1 MSNIFVGF
9 EGGVGALYGGVCMA
23 MYKMTEIVEVNQ
35 SDFDATV
42 RAGVTRHQLNDWIRA
57 DGLHFPIDPG
67 KWEHCI
73 LFFAKYLFLRSCV
86 KKCLFVRY
94 LHLQNSNP
102 SSPTKSKLLSLSPI
116 VH

>member
-1 MSNIFVGF
+1 MTMTPGRRPNGQKIMIALPPPPNVSNIFVGF

-23 MYKMTEIVEVNQ
+23 MHKMTEIVEVNQ

-67 KWEHCI
+67 KW
-73 LFFAKYLFLRSCV
+73 
-86 KKCLFVRY
+86 
-94 LHLQNSNP
+94 
-102 SSPTKSKLLSLSPI
+102 
-116 VH
+116 